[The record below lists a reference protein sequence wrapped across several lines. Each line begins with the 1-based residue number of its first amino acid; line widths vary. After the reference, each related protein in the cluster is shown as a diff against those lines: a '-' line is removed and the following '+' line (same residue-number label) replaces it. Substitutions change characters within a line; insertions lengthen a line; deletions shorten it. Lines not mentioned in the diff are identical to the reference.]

1 MDLDVIDRFVA
12 IAEHGSYRAA
22 AAALYISQPTLSRQM
37 RQLEEEL
44 GAQLFERGRW
54 GMRLTEE
61 GERLLPVARRLIADV
76 GGLRNVVRP
85 DAQLVV
91 RLGAASTAIGSFLA
105 PFLTQWARDHAR
117 IRLELIEDG
126 SIGLR
131 SRLTRGECDIALLA
145 PPIPEGFPSR
155 LVKTFSLRAH
165 IARDHPL
172 AEQDGPLSLAEV
184 SAHPLLINASSFVAA
199 DVLEAAFKLEG
210 LEPDIVYESLS
221 GHTLA
226 ALAENGG
233 GIAIIADTVDLRGYD
248 LLERP
253 LVLADGRGIEFVLHL
268 AWRSTFT
275 DRPEFADFVEQF
287 VTWVVSRRRHV
298 GGTPAGAGLG
308 PADGGRV
315 SRNRSPAS

>member
-12 IAEHGSYRAA
+12 ITEHGSYRAA
-22 AAALYISQPTLSRQM
+22 AAALYISQPTLSRQI

-76 GGLRNVVRP
+76 GGLRNVVRQ
-85 DAQLVV
+85 DGQLVV

-131 SRLTRGECDIALLA
+131 TRLTRGECDIALLA

-155 LVKTFSLRAH
+155 PVKTFSLRAH
-165 IARDHPL
+165 IARGHPL
-172 AEQDGPLSLAEV
+172 AEEDGPLSLADV
-184 SAHPLLINASSFVAA
+184 AAHPLLINAASFVAA

-253 LVLADGRGIEFVLHL
+253 LVLADGHGIEFVLHL

-275 DRPEFADFVEQF
+275 DRLEFADFVEQF
-287 VTWVVSRRRHV
+287 VTWIVSRRRHV
-298 GGTPAGAGLG
+298 GGAPAGAGLG

-315 SRNRSPAS
+315 SRNRSLAS